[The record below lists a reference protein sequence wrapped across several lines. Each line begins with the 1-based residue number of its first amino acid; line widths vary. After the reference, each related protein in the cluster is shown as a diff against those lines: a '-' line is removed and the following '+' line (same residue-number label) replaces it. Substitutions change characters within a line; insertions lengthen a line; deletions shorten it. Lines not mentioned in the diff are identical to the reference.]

1 MKNDWI
7 WQSVPTHGVASGMNA
22 FEGVV
27 MEIVLTFGPLYT
39 VYATAAEPE
48 KGNLGIMAPLAI
60 GFVFGANILAT
71 SPFSGGSMNPASSFG
86 PAVVFA
92 VPEILIGLH
101 PDAGASYYI
110 SHLPGYLDDFSAMD
124 AFLACYGRIG
134 NLKKTSVLP
143 RIGLINECFGHSTIE
158 EIINALILVEEN
170 ANSRTVILNRPRVL
184 NALDNNMIVRLKEL
198 YRSWERD
205 PDVSFV
211 VLKIVSI
218 KVDITHGPKL
228 GLEGLAYEAFELFLD
243 AICVGRVSSMEEQ
256 LGMLITDDFSDIRTF
271 LAKYANYAFPSEK
284 SVLHRLEMV
293 NKCFGHG
300 TVEEIVNALENETV
314 KSNDEWCIST
324 LKKLKEAP
332 PLSLKISLRS
342 IQEGRYQT
350 LSQCLAREYRMTVKA
365 ISRQISG
372 DFCEVLNN

>member
-1 MKNDWI
+1 MQSFRVLSRSSKKTPFTFLREAFAHSRMALMVMKILTTWGFGLVNYINPGKKIPCWFCYDEGEYLGL
-7 WQSVPTHGVASGMNA
+7 TYDGFSGEEMIA
-22 FEGVV
+22 CG
-27 MEIVLTFGPLYT
+27 
-39 VYATAAEPE
+39 
-48 KGNLGIMAPLAI
+48 
-60 GFVFGANILAT
+60 LAT
-71 SPFSGGSMNPASSFG
+71 DFSPSASN
-86 PAVVFA
+86 
-92 VPEILIGLH
+92 LIK
-101 PDAGASYYI
+101 
-110 SHLPGYLDDFSAMD
+110 LPDDFSAMD